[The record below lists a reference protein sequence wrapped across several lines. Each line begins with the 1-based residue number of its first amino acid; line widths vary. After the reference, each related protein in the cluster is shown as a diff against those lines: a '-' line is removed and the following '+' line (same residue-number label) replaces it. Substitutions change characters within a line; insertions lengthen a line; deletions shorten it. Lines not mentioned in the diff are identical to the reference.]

1 MSTRRPLGLCL
12 SLSLML
18 PLLSA
23 CLVDDSLP
31 PSQVSDMARPID
43 QAGTGTVTEADLKT
57 PLGAVGQGCT
67 KGSDCTGVASPR
79 CWTSNINDEP
89 GNLPTLGGYC
99 TANCVN
105 DSDCGAYGTCQ
116 DVLGQ
121 RFCLGRCSGAGGCRV
136 PDYACFVLSAT
147 SGYCFPANRLTCN
160 PTAGDGTCEAGK
172 GACIRTA
179 FDDLGTCRDQCPLGT
194 KTCPVLPSGVSQHCV
209 YINATRDVA
218 GVPTRDRF
226 KGTAC
231 FPLAPMAKQEGAAC
245 EYFDECQDG
254 LQCNLSP
261 AGDKKCRTL
270 CQVGVVGACPDPNQ
284 KCRDVFDSGL
294 GNPGLCIAQ

>member
-1 MSTRRPLGLCL
+1 MSKLRAAAFAAKMALA
-12 SLSLML
+12 L
-18 PLLSA
+18 PLCGALPG

-31 PSQVSDMARPID
+31 PSQVSDMTSGAD
-43 QAGTGTVTEADLKT
+43 QSGGGGQADMKVPAGAT
-57 PLGAVGQGCT
+57 GQGCT
-67 KGSDCTGVASPR
+67 KKDDCAGASAR

-89 GNLPTLGGYC
+89 GNLPTPGGYC
-99 TANCVN
+99 SGTCVT
-105 DSDCGAYGTCQ
+105 DADCGAYGTCQ

-136 PDYACFVLSAT
+136 PDYACFVLTAT

-160 PTAGDGTCEAGK
+160 PTAGDGTCNAGK

-179 FDDLGTCRDQCPLGT
+179 FDDLGTCRDQCPLGL

-231 FPLAPMAKQEGAAC
+231 FPLPAAARQEGAAC

-261 AGDKKCRTL
+261 GGDRKCHAL
-270 CQVGVVGACPDPNQ
+270 CKVGVVGACSDPNQ
-284 KCRDVFDSGL
+284 TCKDVFAAGP
-294 GNPGLCIAQ
+294 GNPGLCLPK